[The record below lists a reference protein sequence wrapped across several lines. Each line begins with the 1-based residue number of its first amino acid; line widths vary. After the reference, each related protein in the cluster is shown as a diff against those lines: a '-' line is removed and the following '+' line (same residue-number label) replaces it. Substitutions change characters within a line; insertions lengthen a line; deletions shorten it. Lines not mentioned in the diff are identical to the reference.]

1 MHYFTFA
8 SKDSY
13 ISSGSNRTTGVSE
26 KDRNFGQDQILE
38 VKKEFFNDSFDY
50 PTRALVQFDLT
61 TISESVADETI
72 TNPSYYLRLYEAD
85 GNQEQTLD
93 YTLLA
98 QPISQSWDEGVGK
111 SGDNPK
117 TINGCSWEN
126 RINKPNISALKWSG
140 SKDGSTFPH
149 ALGGATHSLSS
160 STQIFSNQSPDVEMD
175 ITAMTNGWISGS
187 TAGGFENY
195 GLLLRFSG
203 SEETDSTTFG
213 QLKFFS
219 KQTHTIFSPKLEV
232 RWDDHLPATGS
243 NTGSLSPLNVAGTE
257 DNYLYVKQLKE
268 KYKETD
274 KVKFRV
280 GARKRYIQKTF
291 STSVQEVSQSFVPE
305 GSGSYAIRDVAT
317 GENIVP
323 FSDFTKLSC
332 DVSGSYFTQW
342 LNTFEPNRVYKIML
356 KLKTDDK
363 NEQIFDEDFEFKVKR

>member
-13 ISSGSNRTTGVSE
+13 ISSGSNRITGVSE

-61 TISESVADETI
+61 AISESVADGTI
-72 TNPSYYLRLYEAD
+72 TNPSYFLRLYEAD

-93 YTLLA
+93 YTLAA
-98 QPISQSWDEGVGK
+98 QVISQSWDEGVGK

-117 TINGCSWEN
+117 TTNGCSWEN
-126 RINKPNISALKWSG
+126 RINKPGISALTWSNAG
-140 SKDGSTFPH
+140 VSVLSV
-149 ALGGATHSLSS
+149 SS
-160 STQIFSNQSPDVEMD
+160 STQAFSNQSPDVEMD
-175 ITAMTNGWISGS
+175 ITNMTTGWITNQFS
-187 TAGGFENY
+187 NY
-195 GLLLRFSG
+195 GLLLNFSG

-257 DNYLYVKQLKE
+257 DNYLYVKRLKE
-268 KYKETD
+268 NYKETD

-291 STSVQEVSQSFVPE
+291 STSVQEASQSFVPE
-305 GSGSYAIRDVAT
+305 ACGSYAIRDVAT
-317 GENIVP
+317 GENIIP

-356 KLKTDDK
+356 KLKTDDG
-363 NEQIFDEDFEFKVKR
+363 NQQIFDEDFEFKVKR

>member
-8 SKDSY
+8 SQDTF
-13 ISSGSNRTTGVSE
+13 ITSGSNRITGDSE
-26 KDRNFGQDQILE
+26 RDKNFGQDQILE
-38 VKKEFFNDSFDY
+38 LKKEFFNDSFDF
-50 PTRALVQFDLT
+50 PTRALVQFNLT
-61 TISESVADETI
+61 TISESVADGTI
-72 TNPSYYLRLYEAD
+72 TNPSYFLRLFEAE

-93 YTLLA
+93 YTLAA
-98 QPISQSWDEGVGK
+98 QVISQSWDEGVGK

-126 RINKPNISALKWSG
+126 RINKPGISALTWSN
-140 SKDGSTFPH
+140 
-149 ALGGATHSLSS
+149 AAGAPSYGVAVNANASASS
-160 STQIFSNQSPDVEMD
+160 QTFSNESPDINMNV
-175 ITAMTNGWISGS
+175 TNAISQIIDG
-187 TAGGFENY
+187 AIDNHGF
-195 GLLLRFSG
+195 LLSFSG

-243 NTGSLSPLNVAGTE
+243 NTGSLSPLNVTGTE
-257 DNYLYVKQLKE
+257 DNYLYVKRLKE
-268 KYKETD
+268 EYKETD

-291 STSVQEVSQSFVPE
+291 STSVQEASQSFVPE
-305 GSGSYAIRDVAT
+305 SCGSYAIRDVAT
-317 GENIVP
+317 GENIIP

-332 DVSGSYFTQW
+332 DVSGSFFTQW

>member
-8 SKDSY
+8 SKDSF
-13 ISSGSNRTTGVSE
+13 ISSGSNRITGVSE

-61 TISESVADETI
+61 TISESVADGTI
-72 TNPSYYLRLYEAD
+72 TNPSYFLRLFEAE
-85 GNQEQTLD
+85 GNQEQTLE
-93 YTLLA
+93 YTLSA
-98 QPISQSWDEGVGK
+98 QPISQSWVEGVAKFEDIPKVTNGVSWINRSNPVGGAATAWVNNV
-111 SGDNPK
+111 SGEEV
-117 TINGCSWEN
+117 SY
-126 RINKPNISALKWSG
+126 ISASAYVT
-140 SKDGSTFPH
+140 SQS
-149 ALGGATHSLSS
+149 
-160 STQIFSNQSPDVEMD
+160 FSNESPDVEMD
-175 ITAMTNGWISGS
+175 ITNMTTMWITGS
-187 TAGGFENY
+187 ANDGFENY
-195 GLLLRFSG
+195 VLLLRFSG

-232 RWDDHLPATGS
+232 RWDDHVIATGS
-243 NTGSLSPLNVAGTE
+243 ATGSLSPLNVAGTE
-257 DNYLYVKQLKE
+257 DNYLYVKRLKE

-291 STSVQEVSQSFVPE
+291 STSVQTVSQSFVPE
-305 GSGSYAIRDVAT
+305 ACGSYAIRDVAT
-317 GENIVP
+317 GENIIP

-356 KLKTDDK
+356 KLKTDDG
-363 NEQIFDEDFEFKVKR
+363 NQQIFDEDFEFKVKR

>member
-8 SKDSY
+8 SKDTF
-13 ISSGSNRTTGVSE
+13 ISSGSNRITGVSE
-26 KDRNFGQDQILE
+26 RDRNFGQDQILE

-61 TISESVADETI
+61 TISESVADGTI
-72 TNPSYYLRLYEAD
+72 TSPSYHLRLYEAD

-93 YTLLA
+93 YTLAA
-98 QPISQSWDEGVGK
+98 QVISQSWDEGVGK

-126 RINKPNISALKWSG
+126 RINKPGISALTWSN
-140 SKDGSTFPH
+140 
-149 ALGGATHSLSS
+149 AGADVLSVSS
-160 STQIFSNQSPDVEMD
+160 STQAFSNESPDVEMN
-175 ITAMTNGWISGS
+175 ITNMTTGWITNQFS
-187 TAGGFENY
+187 NY
-195 GLLLRFSG
+195 GLLLNFSG

-232 RWDDHLPATGS
+232 RWDDHIVATGS
-243 NTGSLSPLNVAGTE
+243 ATGSLSPLNVAGTE
-257 DNYLYVKQLKE
+257 DNYLYVKRLKE
-268 KYKETD
+268 EYKETD

-291 STSVQEVSQSFVPE
+291 STSVQTVSQSFVPE

-317 GENIVP
+317 GENIIP

-332 DVSGSYFTQW
+332 DVSGSFFTQW

-356 KLKTDDK
+356 KLKTDDG
-363 NEQIFDEDFEFKVKR
+363 NQQIFDEDFEFKVKR

>member
-1 MHYFTFA
+1 MHYFTF
-8 SKDSY
+8 SSQDTF
-13 ISSGSNRTTGVSE
+13 ISSGSNRITGISE
-26 KDRNFGQDQILE
+26 KDQNFGQDQILE
-38 VKKEFFNDSFDY
+38 VKKEFFNDSFDFQ
-50 PTRALVQFDLT
+50 TRALVQFDLT
-61 TISESVADETI
+61 TISESVADGTI
-72 TNPSYYLRLYEAD
+72 TNPSYFLRLFEAE
-85 GNQEQTLD
+85 GNQEQTLE

-117 TINGCSWEN
+117 TTNGCSWEN
-126 RINKPNISALKWSG
+126 RINKPGITAIAWTNTDEALAHG
-140 SKDGSTFPH
+140 V
-149 ALGGATHSLSS
+149 ATHSISS
-160 STQIFSNQSPDVEMD
+160 STQTFSNQSPDIEMN
-175 ITAMTNGWISGS
+175 ITDMTTAWITGS
-187 TAGGFENY
+187 DGDGFENY

-219 KQTHTIFSPKLEV
+219 KQSHTIFSPKLEV
-232 RWDDHLPATGS
+232 RWDDHIVATGS
-243 NTGSLSPLNVAGTE
+243 TTGTLSPLNVTGTE
-257 DNYLYVKQLKE
+257 DNLLYVKRLKE
-268 KYKETD
+268 EYKETD

-291 STSVQEVSQSFVPE
+291 STSVQEASQSFVPE
-305 GSGSYAIRDVAT
+305 ACGSYAIRDVAT
-317 GENIVP
+317 GENIIP

-332 DVSGSYFTQW
+332 DVSGSFFTQW

>member
-8 SKDSY
+8 SQDTF
-13 ISSGSNRTTGVSE
+13 ITSGSNRITGDSE
-26 KDRNFGQDQILE
+26 RDKNFGQDQILE
-38 VKKEFFNDSFDY
+38 LKKEFFNDSLDF
-50 PTRALVQFDLT
+50 PTRVLVQFDLT
-61 TISESVADETI
+61 TISESVADGTI
-72 TNPSYYLRLYEAD
+72 TNPSYFLRLFEAE
-85 GNQEQTLD
+85 GNQEQTLE
-93 YTLLA
+93 YTLSA

-111 SGDNPK
+111 SADNPK

-126 RINKPNISALKWSG
+126 RINKPGISAITWSNA
-140 SKDGSTFPH
+140 DGTPSH
-149 ALGGATHSLSS
+149 GVATHLVSS
-160 STQIFSNQSPDVEMD
+160 STQTFSNQSPDVEMN
-175 ITAMTNGWISGS
+175 ITDMTTMWISGS
-187 TAGGFENY
+187 SNGGFENY

-219 KQTHTIFSPKLEV
+219 KQSHTIFSPKLEV

-243 NTGSLSPLNVAGTE
+243 NTGSLPALDVSGIE
-257 DNYLYVKQLKE
+257 DNFLYVKRLKE

-291 STSVQEVSQSFVPE
+291 STSVQTVSQSFVPE
-305 GSGSYAIRDVAT
+305 ACGSYAIRDVAT
-317 GENIVP
+317 GENIIP
-323 FSDFTKLSC
+323 FSEFTKLSC
-332 DVSGSYFTQW
+332 DVSGSYFTQF

-356 KLKTDDK
+356 KLKTDDG

>member
-13 ISSGSNRTTGVSE
+13 ISSGSNRITGVSE

-61 TISESVADETI
+61 AISESVADGTI
-72 TNPSYYLRLYEAD
+72 TNPSYFLRLYEAD

-93 YTLLA
+93 YTLAA
-98 QPISQSWDEGVGK
+98 QVISQSWDEGVGK

-117 TINGCSWEN
+117 TTNGCSWEN
-126 RINKPNISALKWSG
+126 RINKPGISALTWSNAG
-140 SKDGSTFPH
+140 VDVLSV
-149 ALGGATHSLSS
+149 SS
-160 STQIFSNQSPDVEMD
+160 STQAFSNQSPDVEMD
-175 ITAMTNGWISGS
+175 ITNMTTGWITNQFS
-187 TAGGFENY
+187 NY
-195 GLLLRFSG
+195 GLLLNFSG

-257 DNYLYVKQLKE
+257 DNYLYVKRLKE
-268 KYKETD
+268 NYKETD

-305 GSGSYAIRDVAT
+305 ACGSYAIRDVAT
-317 GENIVP
+317 GENIIP

-356 KLKTDDK
+356 KLKTDDG
-363 NEQIFDEDFEFKVKR
+363 NQQIFDEDFEFKVKR